1 MSDKRKRLHLILLFA
16 GLGALTVLSLLLG
29 RYPKPG
35 FLPPG
40 TLAHDPLSLRL
51 FTGLRLPRVLSAL
64 LLGMSLGA
72 AGLNF
77 QMLFANPLV
86 EPGFLGVSQ
95 GSAFGAALAIVLF
108 GAREAMIQVSAFV
121 FAVAGLLLAFYLA
134 HRIRYGGW
142 ILRLI
147 LSGISVSALFTAA
160 LGVIKYTAD
169 PLRELPEITF
179 WLLGGLW
186 GVTWGRLLSIL
197 PLCLPALFIMFLL
210 RWRVNAL
217 SLHDEIIHSLGIA
230 PRRERVLILGSAVA
244 ATASVISLAGIVG
257 WVGLIV
263 PHVSRRLFN
272 VNTQYSLP
280 GAMLLGALFTLLC
293 DDIARV
299 VLAGE
304 IPLGII
310 TSFLGAVLFLLLM
323 VTKKVGRRGAR

>member
-1 MSDKRKRLHLILLFA
+1 MTDKQKRLYLLLLTAVLA
-16 GLGALTVLSLLLG
+16 GVTVLSLLLG
-29 RYPKPG
+29 RYPRPG
-35 FLPPG
+35 FLP
-40 TLAHDPLSLRL
+40 LASLVEDPLSLRL
-51 FTGLRLPRVLSAL
+51 FTALRLPRVIAAL
-64 LLGMSLGA
+64 LLGASLGA

-95 GSAFGAALAIVLF
+95 GSAFGAALAIVVFSAGEYL
-108 GAREAMIQVSAFV
+108 IQISSFA
-121 FAVAGLLLAFYLA
+121 FAVIGLLLAFYLA

-142 ILRLI
+142 VLRLI
-147 LSGISVSALFTAA
+147 LSGISVSALFTAG
-160 LGVIKYTAD
+160 LGILKYAAD
-169 PLRELPEITF
+169 PLQELPEITF

-186 GVTWGRLLSIL
+186 GVTWARLVSIL

-263 PHVSRRLFN
+263 PHISRRLFN
-272 VNTQYSLP
+272 VNTRFSLP

-293 DDIARV
+293 DNMARV
-299 VLAGE
+299 ILAGE

-310 TSFLGAVLFLLLM
+310 TSFFGAVVFLLLM
-323 VTKKVGRRGAR
+323 VTKKVKRHGKG